1 MREPGSGRECE
12 RWWNGWREGT
22 GNTAETGESQ
32 RREELVEKKI
42 NRDSCQPKKFDYVG
56 SAEATL
62 G

>member
-1 MREPGSGRECE
+1 MVERVEGRNGKHGGNWREPEE
-12 RWWNGWREGT
+12 RGT
-22 GNTAETGESQ
+22 
-32 RREELVEKKI
+32 LEKKI

>member
-1 MREPGSGRECE
+1 ME
-12 RWWNGWREGT
+12 RSQRVREGT
-22 GNTAETGESQ
+22 GNTAETGEPE

-42 NRDSCQPKKFDYVG
+42 NRDSCQPKKFDYIG

>member
-1 MREPGSGRECE
+1 MT
-12 RWWNGWREGT
+12 WRGEDGDGKHG
-22 GNTAETGESQ
+22 GNWRTKRGE
-32 RREELVEKKI
+32 EKLLEKKI

>member
-1 MREPGSGRECE
+1 MEGRNGKHGGNWREPEE
-12 RWWNGWREGT
+12 
-22 GNTAETGESQ
+22 
-32 RREELVEKKI
+32 REELVEKKI